1 MLCGSSSFVV
11 RRGGRSAPL
20 PATAAIALRHLV
32 SPLLFPASPPP
43 AAPAQHGTGRGDGRD
58 THAQTRVAAAV
69 HSAWIWVPNRFDV
82 EMMADAV
89 TGDVRYLPGCE
100 EEPQSR

>member
-1 MLCGSSSFVV
+1 V
-11 RRGGRSAPL
+11 RIKFLRGAQGWAFG
-20 PATAAIALRHLV
+20 AAAGNSRHCRPPSCFAAALSRF
-32 SPLLFPASPPP
+32 SPTR
-43 AAPAQHGTGRGDGRD
+43 GTGRGDGRD
-58 THAQTRVAAAV
+58 THAQTCVAADV

>member
-1 MLCGSSSFVV
+1 
-11 RRGGRSAPL
+11 
-20 PATAAIALRHLV
+20 
-32 SPLLFPASPPP
+32 
-43 AAPAQHGTGRGDGRD
+43 
-58 THAQTRVAAAV
+58 
-69 HSAWIWVPNRFDV
+69 VPNRFDV